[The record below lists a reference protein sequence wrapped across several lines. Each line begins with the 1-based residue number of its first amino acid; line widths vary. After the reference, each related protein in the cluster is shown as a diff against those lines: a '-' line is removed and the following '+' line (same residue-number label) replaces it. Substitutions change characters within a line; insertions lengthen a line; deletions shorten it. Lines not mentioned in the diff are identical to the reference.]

1 MFTPGSLLY
10 YIKQKLYDKQFLEIS
25 YKELCEHLSINS
37 HKNFKNAVK
46 KLLINYKIYILYF
59 DPVTELRYLYDC
71 PEKKIIKQYFDVN
84 LNVPA
89 ARFEFATKS
98 IIVLNSTIIKD
109 EKRLEQSLDHELNHI
124 FEHFLNDDKDNIENL
139 TSDKIQTDIE
149 RYFIDELGI
158 KISNMNE
165 FKDYAEHMFGK
176 SEFYEMIS
184 DLCNILSLY
193 FNEKDSIKL
202 FRKLEFML
210 TDTFIN
216 STEFKKLEEPVK
228 GSILFAY
235 TCKRFSPK
243 KNGKQFYLK

>member
-1 MFTPGSLLY
+1 ML
-10 YIKQKLYDKQFLEIS
+10 I
-25 YKELCEHLSINS
+25 
-37 HKNFKNAVK
+37 VK
-46 KLLINYKIYILYF
+46 
-59 DPVTELRYLYDC
+59 
-71 PEKKIIKQYFDVN
+71 KKIIKQYFDVN